1 MVSKSRFK
9 ITKDLMAAV
18 SLVVEHTGRIVV
30 IGKVRPICRAR
41 NIDTPKRASNAAFL
55 QTREIHMTRKGSMD
69 EGFGEVGGVNVVLE
83 QYSNL
88 DGEIIMTV

>member
-1 MVSKSRFK
+1 
-9 ITKDLMAAV
+9 
-18 SLVVEHTGRIVV
+18 
-30 IGKVRPICRAR
+30 
-41 NIDTPKRASNAAFL
+41 
-55 QTREIHMTRKGSMD
+55 MTRKGPMD